1 MTDYLKRYFE
11 EKTTLSNEHLYA
23 VVNCFSSFEAK
34 KNEIVIPQNKIS
46 KNLFFVKKGCLRVVC
61 TRDNGQ
67 EWTRQIAIENDFI
80 TIFPSFIEQNISAS
94 YLQAI
99 EPSSLYYI
107 SHTDFIKLNATIPTW
122 RMFYLN
128 ILEATYVNSIK
139 RIEQLIT
146 MSGKHLY
153 DDFKNNQTELIER
166 LPNKVLASYLGL
178 TQETL
183 SRLKA
188 KNQEN

>member
-1 MTDYLKRYFE
+1 MLDYFKKYIEKNTTLPKEHLDAVTNCFHYFE
-11 EKTTLSNEHLYA
+11 AT
-23 VVNCFSSFEAK
+23 
-34 KNEIVIPQNKIS
+34 KNEIIIPQNKIS
-46 KNLFFVKKGCLRVVC
+46 KKLFFVKKGCLRVVC

-67 EWTRQIAIENDFI
+67 EWTRQIATENDFI

-94 YLQAI
+94 YLQAV
-99 EPSSLYYI
+99 ETSSLYYI
-107 SHTDFIKLNATIPTW
+107 SHKDFIRLNATIPAW
-122 RMFYLN
+122 RLFYTRV
-128 ILEATYVNSIK
+128 LETTYVNSIK

-153 DDFKNNQTELIER
+153 DDFRSNQNELMAR

-188 KNQEN
+188 KKQ